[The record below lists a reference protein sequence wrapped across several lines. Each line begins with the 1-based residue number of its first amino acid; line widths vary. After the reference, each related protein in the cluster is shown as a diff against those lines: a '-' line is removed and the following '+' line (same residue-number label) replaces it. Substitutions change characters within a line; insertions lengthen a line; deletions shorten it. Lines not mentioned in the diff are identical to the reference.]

1 MYLENHANVLSLVK
15 EEYEVNEI
23 IEKGLEAILPVYIK
37 DIGNCTRIYTK
48 DDEIILEKTIRSV
61 LANLCK
67 FYHLD
72 LKASRKTYG
81 DLLSIKKNTPI
92 PFGYDLILIP
102 IKTRKPIAK
111 HDGAYGYVNMESIKS
126 YTKSKTDNNT
136 LIYISN
142 NNVIEAY
149 CKLSTINKNVN
160 NGKIIKGLL
169 RKNSLI
175 RESNNL
181 YIAEDSLATKKDI
194 AMVYREIMEIK
205 MGLK

>member
-1 MYLENHANVLSLVK
+1 
-15 EEYEVNEI
+15 VNEI

-37 DIGNCTRIYTK
+37 DIGNCTKIYVK

-72 LKASRKTYG
+72 LKASKKTYG
-81 DLLSIKKNTPI
+81 DLLTIKKNTPI
-92 PFGYDLILIP
+92 PFAYDYVFIS
-102 IKTRKPIAK
+102 IKARKPIAK
-111 HDGAYGYVNMESIKS
+111 HDGAYGYVNLDSIKS
-126 YTKSKTDNNT
+126 YSKSKTNNNS

-142 NNVIEAY
+142 NRTIEVY
-149 CKLSTINKNVN
+149 SKLCTINKNVN
-160 NGKIIKGLL
+160 NGKIVKSLL
-169 RKNSLI
+169 KRNDFI
-175 RESNNL
+175 REANSL